1 MRHKG
6 EAAVDLDPE
15 KAQLLSRWGL
25 SAERAVRYV
34 MQAAAIEEL
43 RKVVAA
49 GWRPQAWA
57 PRADG
62 THKTAAEQLNE
73 TILKFRE
80 DLMHTARLVEAKL
93 MWSPRLRG
101 GERYPEIES
110 TVKESHVASMRREKG
125 RWSCVMPSQAVR
137 NSGMHPQDCFAA
149 KSEEL
154 EDRHA
159 EVLHNVDGTRLAVDP
174 RFQGMENSFGAV
186 YYNFPHAGVVQG
198 FFDGHPFVRWRHE
211 NLMHLFFRALRG
223 FVKPGGVVKVA
234 SNSNATGPCMLF
246 VFRYP
251 ERRAKQRVPPR
262 RDDAVSRVEPE
273 VLPSENYRCQSK
285 GSDMAWGPAGCTTQ
299 QSCSNEV
306 YTFRYEPSGSVPPKA
321 LIRRPPTK
329 DDLFLSKEGKMPMS
343 AEQKRQRLED
353 RLQWS
358 DMVFMPAGCHI
369 GILEALLGR
378 LAVDSHCE
386 ARLTALW
393 HPSSLTELLQL
404 AQVASMLQ
412 IDEVMPE
419 LVGLVSEAMA
429 SGADAAELEA
439 ACERLQL
446 PPSIQEVAASARPI
460 SEPAGLPHTDQVR
473 GMISSALHTADGK
486 VWRVVQKVID
496 RREAWPRLAKENA
509 AMLLGFAQ
517 GAHGSI
523 RATPHTGFFWGS
535 RDFLYLV
542 CRYIRARP
550 EIFDAMVTAM
560 FEEVYSMDPEL
571 PAEVIDAVFKDLL
584 VHEGLTFAQ
593 CEHVIDKLM
602 QRGEQIEYLFHEWS
616 GVFPALPAAARQ
628 ALAKG
633 LLPSVGRCPHAAL
646 DFVLKELDALPQ
658 PEGCARHTNAWWGW
672 YVSFG
677 CMRRR
682 QRWRKR

>member
-1 MRHKG
+1 MSTSNH
-6 EAAVDLDPE
+6 P
-15 KAQLLSRWGL
+15 
-25 SAERAVRYV
+25 SAEA
-34 MQAAAIEEL
+34 L
-43 RKVVAA
+43 R
-49 GWRPQAWA
+49 
-57 PRADG
+57 
-62 THKTAAEQLNE
+62 L
-73 TILKFRE
+73 
-80 DLMHTARLVEAKL
+80 
-93 MWSPRLRG
+93 PRLRG
-101 GERYPEIES
+101 QSPRFVSLVVHASEADVQVPSEGPEGCRP
-110 TVKESHVASMRREKG
+110 ASRRELID
-125 RWSCVMPSQAVR
+125 V
-137 NSGMHPQDCFAA
+137 
-149 KSEEL
+149 
-154 EDRHA
+154 
-159 EVLHNVDGTRLAVDP
+159 T
-174 RFQGMENSFGAV
+174 
-186 YYNFPHAGVVQG
+186 AGVATRIPYIAAALA
-198 FFDGHPFVRWRHE
+198 DEWR
-211 NLMHLFFRALRG
+211 
-223 FVKPGGVVKVA
+223 
-234 SNSNATGPCMLF
+234 
-246 VFRYP
+246 
-251 ERRAKQRVPPR
+251 
-262 RDDAVSRVEPE
+262 
-273 VLPSENYRCQSK
+273 QSK
-285 GSDMAWGPAGCTTQ
+285 SDVLGDHI
-299 QSCSNEV
+299 
-306 YTFRYEPSGSVPPKA
+306 PKV
-321 LIRRPPTK
+321 
-329 DDLFLSKEGKMPMS
+329 
-343 AEQKRQRLED
+343 Q
-353 RLQWS
+353 
-358 DMVFMPAGCHI
+358 VFMPTGCHI

-393 HPSSLTELLQL
+393 HPSSLTEILQL

-446 PPSIQEVAASARPI
+446 PPSIQDVAATARP
-460 SEPAGLPHTDQVR
+460 SCEPAGLPHTDQVR

-509 AMLLGFAQ
+509 GMLLGFAQ

-571 PAEVIDAVFKDLL
+571 PAEVIDAVFKELL

-658 PEGCARHTNAWWGW
+658 PEGCARHTNAWWWW

>member
-246 VFRYP
+246 SDILSGAQNSEFLHVETMPFLEWSLRYYH
-251 ERRAKQRVPPR
+251 RSYGDR
-262 RDDAVSRVEPE
+262 RDSNR
-273 VLPSENYRCQSK
+273 R
-285 GSDMAWGPAGCTTQ
+285 CTTQ

-439 ACERLQL
+439 ACERLQ
-446 PPSIQEVAASARPI
+446 
-460 SEPAGLPHTDQVR
+460 SETR
-473 GMISSALHTADGK
+473 S
-486 VWRVVQKVID
+486 
-496 RREAWPRLAKENA
+496 
-509 AMLLGFAQ
+509 
-517 GAHGSI
+517 
-523 RATPHTGFFWGS
+523 
-535 RDFLYLV
+535 
-542 CRYIRARP
+542 
-550 EIFDAMVTAM
+550 
-560 FEEVYSMDPEL
+560 
-571 PAEVIDAVFKDLL
+571 
-584 VHEGLTFAQ
+584 
-593 CEHVIDKLM
+593 
-602 QRGEQIEYLFHEWS
+602 
-616 GVFPALPAAARQ
+616 
-628 ALAKG
+628 
-633 LLPSVGRCPHAAL
+633 
-646 DFVLKELDALPQ
+646 
-658 PEGCARHTNAWWGW
+658 
-672 YVSFG
+672 
-677 CMRRR
+677 
-682 QRWRKR
+682 